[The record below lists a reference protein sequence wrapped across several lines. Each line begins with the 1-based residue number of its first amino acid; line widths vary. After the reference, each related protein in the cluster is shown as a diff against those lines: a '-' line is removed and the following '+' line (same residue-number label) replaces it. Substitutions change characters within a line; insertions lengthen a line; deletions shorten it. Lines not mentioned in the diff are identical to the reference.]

1 MKKVIKFIKS
11 EMIFVVS
18 IVLAV
23 VSSFFVTPNKG
34 YIDYIDFKVL
44 AILFCMMLVVE
55 GLSRTGFFFMLMKN
69 MLKITTN
76 IRSLVFVLVSITF
89 FSSMFITNDVALITF
104 VPYSIMVL
112 RKVKMEKYMIY
123 VIALLTIAANLGS
136 MVLPMGNPH
145 NLYLYSVSNMG
156 MLDFMKIILP
166 YTVASFVILAI
177 ASFVIKGQK
186 VVLEE
191 ENNTLLDKK
200 KFGLILIE
208 FIICILVV
216 IKIIPYQVALIVI
229 CAMVLILDKSIF
241 KKADYILLVTF
252 VMFFIFV
259 GNVKNISAISDVLSS
274 ITKGNEL
281 IVSIVASQ
289 FISNVPAS
297 ILLASFTDN
306 MKELILG
313 LNFGGLGTLI
323 ASMANL
329 ISYKI
334 YAREEDSDT
343 GKYIMVFS
351 GICILFLGC
360 LIIMHKILG

>member
-1 MKKVIKFIKS
+1 MKEIVKFIKS

-18 IVLAV
+18 IILAV
-23 VSSFFVTPNKG
+23 VSAFFVTPNKE
-34 YIDYIDFKVL
+34 YVEYIDFKVL

-69 MLKITTN
+69 MLKITKD
-76 IRSLVFVLVSITF
+76 IRSLIFVLVAITF

-112 RKVKMEKYMIY
+112 RKVKMEKYLIY
-123 VIALLTIAANLGS
+123 VISLLTIAANLGS

-145 NLYLYSVSNMG
+145 NLYLYSVSDMS
-156 MLDFMKIILP
+156 MMDFMKVILP
-166 YTVASFVILAI
+166 YTVLSFVLLAV
-177 ASFVIKGQK
+177 ASFVIKGHK
-186 VVLEE
+186 VVLNE
-191 ENNTLLDKK
+191 ENNTMLDKK
-200 KFGLILIE
+200 KFALILVE

-216 IKIIPYQVALIVI
+216 VKVVPYQIALVVI
-229 CAMVLILDKSIF
+229 CAMVFILDKSIF

-259 GNVKNISAISDVLSS
+259 GNVKNISVISDVLSG

-281 IVSIVASQ
+281 IVSVLASQ
-289 FISNVPAS
+289 VISNVPAS
-297 ILLASFTDN
+297 ILLAGFTNN
-306 MKELILG
+306 MKELIIG

-334 YAREEDSDT
+334 YAREDDAKT

-351 GICILFLGC
+351 GICILFLAC
-360 LIIMHKILG
+360 LILMYKILG